1 MSKLRFISDAGHGWL
16 EVPTIDVIKAG
27 ITPSKYSYIDAESCL
42 AYLEED
48 RDASAYLTAIGCIFD
63 SAVLWGNI
71 KEVVINGDA
80 WVRDLPPYAKTEPV
94 KECPWCGKECPD
106 RYKPEGC
113 WYPDCPDE
121 PHA

>member
-1 MSKLRFISDAGHGWL
+1 MQSFDIQDNLYYLGEPVIYSAFPDVANGTGIVTPDGIKSTGATLQEMDARDIGDTCLFENLDDIRSD
-16 EVPTIDVIKAG
+16 PTRPRMVYD
-27 ITPSKYSYIDAESCL
+27 SESGVW
-42 AYLEED
+42 
-48 RDASAYLTAIGCIFD
+48 RSAY
-63 SAVLWGNI
+63 SN
-71 KEVVINGDA
+71 
-80 WVRDLPPYAKTEPV
+80 TEPV